1 MKTDRKDEYAALQRR
16 LMRQVFS
23 SVALSALIVAALY
36 LLVWKQ
42 RMGDLVVR
50 FMETVLRMNG
60 IEAYYFYDRYFRGN
74 KDFFFIG
81 AIMVIFVVLLWHIF
95 RRMNRYFNEINDGI
109 GALLT
114 DGEGQVRLS
123 PEMLPFERKLNAVKQ
138 ELEQRREETALAE
151 QRKNELVMYLAHD
164 IRTPLTSVIG
174 YLDLLEEEP
183 DMPAELRAKRVHI
196 ALEKACRLETMINEF
211 FEITRYNSQ
220 QITLTK
226 QNIDL
231 YYMLVQLSDELS
243 PSFAHRGS
251 RVVLCMEEDLTVM
264 GDADKLARVFGNIL
278 KNAAAYSY
286 PDTEITVSAERAGD
300 RVLIHFRNRGDDIP
314 AESLETLFDKFY
326 RADKA
331 RSSDT
336 GGTGL
341 DLAIAREIVTL
352 HGGTIEAQSED
363 HTITFPVALPGGER

>member
-1 MKTDRKDEYAALQRR
+1 
-16 LMRQVFS
+16 MRQVFG

-81 AIMVIFVVLLWHIF
+81 AILVIFVLLLWQIF

-243 PSFAHRGS
+243 PSFARRGS

-286 PDTEITVSAERAGD
+286 PDTEITVSAERAGG
-300 RVLIHFRNRGDDIP
+300 RVLIHFQNQGDDIP
-314 AESLETLFDKFY
+314 AESLEALFDIFY
-326 RADKA
+326 RVDKA

-352 HGGTIEAQSED
+352 HGGTIEARSGD
-363 HTITFPVALPGGER
+363 HTITFTVALPGGEG